1 MHLFRIA
8 EVTMLKGKVI
18 LSTLCLVT
26 MLGLTACGGNTR
38 NNNASDE
45 AGNTATEN
53 DMNNNNTTNNG
64 AMDNNT
70 TNDNGMNGNGT
81 TNNDTMNNGDN
92 IIEDAG
98 NTVGNAVEDVGDVT
112 GDVVEGAGDVVGGAV
127 KDITGNDNNNTTT
140 NPNTALEYALCEKVT
155 TSSIPAKITSW
166 SPTIVP
172 PLTEEIPISFSDLF
186 CLT

>member
-70 TNDNGMNGNGT
+70 TNDTWLAVLLKISQVMT
-81 TNNDTMNNGDN
+81 T
-92 IIEDAG
+92 IIPRPTHNFIQIGPLKPKCMITNRAH
-98 NTVGNAVEDVGDVT
+98 T
-112 GDVVEGAGDVVGGAV
+112 
-127 KDITGNDNNNTTT
+127 DIVR
-140 NPNTALEYALCEKVT
+140 AL
-155 TSSIPAKITSW
+155 IIFMPF
-166 SPTIVP
+166 PHQ
-172 PLTEEIPISFSDLF
+172 
-186 CLT
+186 

>member
-81 TNNDTMNNGDN
+81 TNNDTMNNGELWDDTLFMTVLQLVMLSKTWATSLVMLWKAQVTWLAVLLKISQVMTT
-92 IIEDAG
+92 IIPRPTHNFIQIGPLKPKCMITNRAH
-98 NTVGNAVEDVGDVT
+98 T
-112 GDVVEGAGDVVGGAV
+112 
-127 KDITGNDNNNTTT
+127 DIVR
-140 NPNTALEYALCEKVT
+140 AL
-155 TSSIPAKITSW
+155 IIFMPF
-166 SPTIVP
+166 PHQ
-172 PLTEEIPISFSDLF
+172 
-186 CLT
+186 